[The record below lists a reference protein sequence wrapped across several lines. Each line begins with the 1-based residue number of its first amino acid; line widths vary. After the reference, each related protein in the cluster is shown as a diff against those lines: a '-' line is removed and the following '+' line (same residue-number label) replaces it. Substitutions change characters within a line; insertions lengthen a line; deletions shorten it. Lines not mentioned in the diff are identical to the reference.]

1 MKVWINGCFDV
12 LHYGHFRLINYARS
26 YGGELIIGIDSDRR
40 VKESKGDERPIHT
53 AEQRKYNLLQLLGV
67 SDVWVFDTDEELD
80 ELIKNY
86 QPDLFVIGDDYKYKI
101 IKPFNTSE
109 LLNHFTFKN
118 EEELFNSKN
127 LPRR

>member
-12 LHYGHFRLINYARS
+12 LHYGHFKLINYARS

-86 QPDLFVIGDDYKYKI
+86 QPDIFVIGNDYKYKPI
-101 IKPFNTSE
+101 IGYTYAKKVKFFDRIPE
-109 LLNHFTFKN
+109 LSTTKIINK
-118 EEELFNSKN
+118 
-127 LPRR
+127 

>member
-1 MKVWINGCFDV
+1 
-12 LHYGHFRLINYARS
+12 LINYARS

-86 QPDLFVIGDDYKYKI
+86 QPDLFVIGDDYKYKPI
-101 IKPFNTSE
+101 IGYTYAKKVKFFDKIENISTTKI
-109 LLNHFTFKN
+109 LNDEK
-118 EEELFNSKN
+118 
-127 LPRR
+127 

>member
-26 YGGELIIGIDSDRR
+26 YSGELIIGIDSDRR
-40 VKESKGDERPIHT
+40 VKESKGEARPIHT

-86 QPDLFVIGDDYKYKI
+86 QPDLFIIGDDYKYKPI
-101 IKPFNTSE
+101 IGYNYAKKVKFFDRIPE
-109 LLNHFTFKN
+109 LSTTKIINK
-118 EEELFNSKN
+118 
-127 LPRR
+127 

>member
-26 YGGELIIGIDSDRR
+26 YGGELVIGIDSDRR
-40 VKESKGDERPIHT
+40 IKESKGEDRPIHT

-86 QPDLFVIGDDYKYKI
+86 QPDLFVIGDEYKYKPIIGYTHVKEVKFFEKIKNISTSKI
-101 IKPFNTSE
+101 IKDE
-109 LLNHFTFKN
+109 K
-118 EEELFNSKN
+118 
-127 LPRR
+127 